1 MPLVAAS
8 VSCGTCCL
16 GMSYGPAALQPR
28 CAAAI
33 SAAAVAD
40 RRPSWTYLSP
50 LSSPP
55 VPCVAGR
62 AMVCVLGVGGWS
74 AGSPPFVSRGW
85 CFVCPR
91 LHFGAS
97 PLSACTHYLYD
108 GGGRGVCWDAEAL
121 PAIVSLFTCV
131 RLSPFPPGLASP
143 PPLCLPPSP
152 LSLLACALLP
162 RVRRCGAC
170 LQVCVVPQ
178 FTPLTPVGWG
188 IAGEGCGWWAFA
200 SRSPHSLYDYE
211 AWGRDSPPERTGREG
226 PANPGGS
233 PFACRARVAA
243 EEHAVAVPCDATPS
257 LAHRW
262 CRVRKGWI
270 GRGVMMAC
278 RSGLRLPP
286 CCRWHWVCK
295 GS

>member
-97 PLSACTHYLYD
+97 PLSAGTHYLYD

-178 FTPLTPVGWG
+178 FTPLTPVG
-188 IAGEGCGWWAFA
+188 EGLLGKGVVGGPSPQGPPTPSTTTRPGAA
-200 SRSPHSLYDYE
+200 IPHLSALGARGRLIRVDLRSL
-211 AWGRDSPPERTGREG
+211 
-226 PANPGGS
+226 
-233 PFACRARVAA
+233 
-243 EEHAVAVPCDATPS
+243 AVPESQP
-257 LAHRW
+257 
-262 CRVRKGWI
+262 
-270 GRGVMMAC
+270 
-278 RSGLRLPP
+278 RSML
-286 CCRWHWVCK
+286 
-295 GS
+295 